1 MKPIIPIFFH
11 IPKCAGTFVLGCM
24 HSLFRQYYRNRLESN
39 EQQDNRQLQKL
50 KVIIPFARLSFM
62 SFFGSKFPHP

>member
-24 HSLFRQYYRNRLESN
+24 HSLFRQLGKMRTHKRATGIYDWKKRNSVVRNRAN
-39 EQQDNRQLQKL
+39 Y
-50 KVIIPFARLSFM
+50 
-62 SFFGSKFPHP
+62 